1 MGIWAWVILLVWS
14 ALLATAAQ
22 YTLFRKARKP
32 NDYDW
37 VYIAGGALL
46 GGFTAHVWYPGF
58 GPVIDGLNL
67 IQALVGGL
75 VGGSVVELVYR
86 LFLRRRQLA

>member
-1 MGIWAWVILLVWS
+1 MGIWAWVILLGWS
-14 ALLATAAQ
+14 ALLATATQ
-22 YTLFRKARKP
+22 YTLFREDRKP

-58 GPVIDGLNL
+58 GPVVDGLNL
-67 IQALVGGL
+67 IQALAGGL
-75 VGGSVVELVYR
+75 VGGIVVELVYR
-86 LFLRRRQLA
+86 LYIRQRQLA